1 MTRSTAAIVV
11 FLLFQASSVAAS
23 PIVFDFTLGPDDS
36 IEDYGVNHVF
46 DDETGTKS
54 LTATAIGQLSNDDGA
69 QTISLRNLND
79 GLGVHSGLFQI
90 TGVSNTSNQVPH
102 KSIVFSFEDAVQMLN
117 LQIEQRALSFDEF
130 FHAIYGSNDDGILQ
144 CGGLACISEVSE
156 LLLTGST
163 TDTGSLTLALPDHGL
178 YRHFVATVPVF
189 SDGSGNYL
197 VRGMNVAA
205 QTDAPPVAV
214 PSPGTGGLLA
224 GGLALLGVAARL
236 RRRTGRSESVPH
248 D

>member
-1 MTRSTAAIVV
+1 MIRSTAAIVV
-11 FLLFQASSVAAS
+11 FLLFQASSAAAS

-36 IEDYGVNHVF
+36 IEDYGLNHVF
-46 DDETGTKS
+46 DDETGTTS
-54 LTATAIGQLSNDDGA
+54 LIATAIGQFSNDGEPPN
-69 QTISLRNLND
+69 ISLRNLND
-79 GLGVHSGLFQI
+79 GLGVHSGLFQV

-102 KSIVFSFEDAVQMLN
+102 KSIVFSFEDAVQLLS
-117 LQIEQRALSFDEF
+117 LQIEQRDLFVDEF
-130 FHAIYGSNDDGILQ
+130 FHAIYGSNDDQILR
-144 CGGLACISEVSE
+144 CGGLACISEVGE
-156 LLLTGST
+156 LILAGST
-163 TDTGSLTLALPDHGL
+163 KDTGGLTLALSGDRQ
-178 YRHFVATVPVF
+178 YRHFVATVPLF
-189 SDGSGNYL
+189 SDGRGNYL

-248 D
+248 G